1 MKTDRE
7 APQASRRKTAIA
19 ETGSEKTGSNR
30 PDGRISEMDRAAG
43 FEIGPD
49 FTRFDQ
55 INDIFSRAF
64 WDDRVKSADTDAFF
78 DSYRRA
84 PAPRRADGFTQ
95 RDFAFRNA
103 AWVISDMV
111 SERGGD
117 RGLREGFQALIEPA
131 VPIALDAAPLGT
143 AAEESRSIKAV
154 AKRFGADL
162 VGIAE
167 IDLRWHYATRVDVRD
182 FSKAPNE
189 LPDGMTHVIV
199 MAHEMA
205 PELVATY
212 PSALA
217 GAATGMEYS
226 HEAAIAIQLASYIR
240 HLGYDAVASMND
252 TALAVPYAIQA
263 GLGEYGRNQMVLTP
277 EYGPRVRFSKVF
289 TSLPLAADAPRRLGL
304 HDYCQSCTRCADSC
318 PPRALPFGGP
328 EEGGDSPSTIR
339 GVRKW
344 SANCEKC
351 FGFWAKLRSDCA
363 ICMRVCP
370 FNRSYDRFADRLW
383 RRLATGRWRAL
394 ARWWAERW
402 AAERRTASDWWKGA
416 GDSNGGGG

>member
-1 MKTDRE
+1 MTEGRKE
-7 APQASRRKTAIA
+7 PQNDADTMS
-19 ETGSEKTGSNR
+19 
-30 PDGRISEMDRAAG
+30 MDEAAG

-64 WDDRVKSADTDAFF
+64 WDDQVKSADTDAFF

-84 PAPRRADGFTQ
+84 PVPRRADGFTQ

-111 SERGGD
+111 SERASA
-117 RGLREGFQALIEPA
+117 RGVREGFQAPIEPA
-131 VPIALDAAPLGT
+131 VPIAPARAPLAGPE
-143 AAEESRSIKAV
+143 EESRSIKAV
-154 AKRFGADL
+154 ARRFGADL
-162 VGIAE
+162 VGIAA

-182 FSKAPNE
+182 FSKAAND
-189 LPDGMTHVIV
+189 LPEGMTHVIV

-217 GAATGMEYS
+217 GGAAGMEYS
-226 HEAAIAIQLASYIR
+226 REATIAIQLASYIR

-277 EYGPRVRFSKVF
+277 EFGPRVRFSKVF
-289 TSLPLAADAPRRLGL
+289 TSLPLVADAPRQLGL
-304 HDYCQSCTRCADSC
+304 REYCESCTRCAEAC
-318 PPRALPFGGP
+318 PPRALPFGAP
-328 EEGGDSPSTIR
+328 EAGGDSPSTIR

-370 FNRSYDRFADRLW
+370 FNRGYDRFTDRLW
-383 RRLATGRWRAL
+383 RRLATGRWRRL
-394 ARWWAERW
+394 ARWWAERNP
-402 AAERRTASDWWKGA
+402 AQRQTASDWWTR
-416 GDSNGGGG
+416 NGKSGQADG

>member
-19 ETGSEKTGSNR
+19 ETGSDKTGSNR

-78 DSYRRA
+78 DSYRRV

-304 HDYCQSCTRCADSC
+304 HDYCQSCTRCANGRRIARNVSASGPSSGAIAPSACGSARSTAAMTGLLTGCGDGLRQAAGARWQDGGRSAGRQSGTRPRTGGKGPVTVTAVAARARGC
-318 PPRALPFGGP
+318 PPSCR
-328 EEGGDSPSTIR
+328 
-339 GVRKW
+339 
-344 SANCEKC
+344 
-351 FGFWAKLRSDCA
+351 
-363 ICMRVCP
+363 
-370 FNRSYDRFADRLW
+370 W
-383 RRLATGRWRAL
+383 RRIARRHGRPSAA
-394 ARWWAERW
+394 AR
-402 AAERRTASDWWKGA
+402 
-416 GDSNGGGG
+416 